1 MSYLLIVVIGAIV
14 GFIAGKYVKGSEH
27 GSGIDAVAGAV
38 GGCVAVLLS
47 RLAASEAAA
56 GYLMSILVTVGG
68 AFLALLS
75 MRRVMKVKEV
85 PVQRPRRR

>member
-1 MSYLLIVVIGAIV
+1 LIVVIGAIV

-27 GSGIDAVAGAV
+27 GSGIDVVAGAV
-38 GGCVAVLLS
+38 GACVAVLLS
-47 RLAASEAAA
+47 RLAGSEAAA
-56 GYLMSILVTVGG
+56 GYLMSVLVTVGG
-68 AFLALLS
+68 AFLALLA